1 MSSYEEKL
9 CEAMEYIA
17 DKAVQNASYDKTIQA
32 SVIRC
37 EDELLGQYKVRY
49 QDSTFYAYAA
59 NTEITYSPKTL
70 VYVLVPGNDMGN
82 TKTILGTV
90 KKLGSDYITLVE
102 TGYELVG
109 IDCILSEEEYGL
121 CSYKETQNLVI
132 YDKTLGEENKIIID
146 NVGAR
151 EYFKDLTAVE
161 CKAKFR
167 TALPSEQQYRGEYR
181 VVYYLDFYDN
191 ATGSVVTREY
201 ILGINNIEG
210 EPYKLG
216 GGKEQANDYELDGA
230 NFIEISK
237 IEIQCEGFPIKDL
250 EGEHPNDIFISNLGI
265 TGIRMISQE
274 LLNTQCLT
282 ILTPEGYIFLN
293 EHLDSEEKI
302 LQAQLRVK
310 GKVINSNLSTI
321 KYYWFIENAKVTRY
335 DDRYNEYGGGGWACL
350 NEYTA
355 EENGQ
360 RDWKPGKYQLKV
372 NKGNNPAQVT
382 RYKCVAIYNGLILSR
397 IQEIKNYS
405 SKINVEIVSDSGNQF
420 YYDNGTPTLTCLVN
434 REEKLNYTYTWASI
448 DNNNNYEA
456 LENTEEDNSEYNTAV
471 EKYNALMGEISA
483 GTKLAAVSQEELN
496 SYLTIIEKYDKI
508 QRVESNKIHKIQ
520 MNEIINFKTFKCSVY
535 NEEGLYLGTAEIILT
550 NSLQKKDEY
559 KLIINNGTQVFKY
572 NEAGVSPASPS
583 LVKPVVIQPLSFT
596 LFDPAGV
603 EVDIAAIDLNQV
615 QWLVPQEDTML
626 TIPTNQYGEPTVV
639 DGKGAYYNI
648 AEFNYGIANRFG
660 IDKDD
665 NNIQLIINYKDV
677 LLSAETNFSFIKE
690 GEPGTNGT
698 EIVCKIVANDINSDN
713 SIQPMIIRG
722 NLNYTVKGDS
732 KQWFKVQLWDNGEK
746 IFEGASSNDNV
757 TVRWSILK
765 NPYSNVLSNPNTGSN
780 ATDESSIILA
790 NEDNGYF
797 TYKKDQLS
805 KGPANIVKCIVAY
818 NGMDYY
824 ALMPVII
831 VENSTAEYTV
841 ELKEGTG
848 FKNVL
853 YTTDGQNPSYSDEE
867 PFELIVK
874 VPVNKIIENVTTTS
888 NNVYGVNYS
897 WSTISTTKEKNGTS
911 WQIVEKN
918 LLTLKEV
925 ANEPHKIFVKPSKTY
940 DGECVN
946 TALICMITKKENNAL
961 VGTIHIPIHMSLNR
975 YGNAAINGWDGNSV
989 SIDKDGNGVIL
1000 APQVGAGKKEDD
1012 NSFTGVL
1019 MGEVKEGGRTTKD
1032 VGLFGY
1038 ANGVRTIFLD
1048 AETGMATFGK
1058 NGGGQIILDP
1068 SLNKA
1073 QIKSGDY
1080 KTSIGDT
1087 AGAGMLIDLTEPSIR
1102 FGNGNFSVNSEGY
1115 LISRKG
1121 TIGGWNIDSDV
1132 LYGGSGNNQVG
1143 MSSNSSK
1150 YAFFAGSNNNTG
1162 KDAKFRVG
1170 HDGKMVAT
1178 DGTIGGWT
1186 IGDTSLISNNGNTKL
1201 WNNGSM
1207 EGTNWK
1213 IDSNGKAY
1221 FYDVQITNN
1230 APSYAD
1236 NTKLLDFGNFY
1247 VQKNGYMQ
1255 SSSGLIGNWQISEG
1269 SLISTGGGGYIRGG
1283 TVSGSSI
1290 TGGSIDITTSGGG
1303 YLRAG
1308 KTTHPEVSALNVRDS
1323 IVIKD
1328 HAIGYGNNPGG
1339 NAFYAQS
1346 NFAVNG
1352 WYKVVNENGEHTGST
1367 LNNQNVCIGI
1377 TVDSSG
1383 KVTQTRW
1390 VGLTFIRGILTSV
1403 GDVQT
1408 FNH

>member
-32 SVIRC
+32 SIIRC

-49 QDSTFYAYAA
+49 QDSTFFAYAA

-121 CSYKETQNLVI
+121 CSYKGAQNLVI
-132 YDKTLGEENKIIID
+132 YDKILGEENKIIID

-216 GGKEQANDYELDGA
+216 GGKEQTNDYELDGA

-237 IEIQCEGFPIKDL
+237 IEIQCEGFPIEDL
-250 EGEHPNDIFISNLGI
+250 EGEHPDDIFISNLGI

-293 EHLDSEEKI
+293 EHLNSEEKT

-360 RDWKPGKYQLKV
+360 RDWKPGKYQLKI

-405 SKINVEIVSDSGNQF
+405 SEINVEIVSDSGNQF
-420 YYDNGTPTLTCLVN
+420 YYDNGAPTLTCLVDG
-434 REEKLNYTYTWASI
+434 EEKLNYTYTWASI

-456 LENTEEDNSEYNTAV
+456 LENTEEDNSKYNTAV
-471 EKYNALMGEISA
+471 EKYDTLIGEINA
-483 GTKLAAVSQEELN
+483 GTKLAAASQEELN
-496 SYLTIIEKYDKI
+496 SYLTVIEKYDKI
-508 QRVESNKIHKIQ
+508 QRVENNKIHKIQ
-520 MNEIINFKTFKCSVY
+520 MNEVINFKTFKCSVY

-572 NEAGVSPASPS
+572 SETGVSPASPS
-583 LVKPVVIQPLSFT
+583 LVKPMVIQPLSFI
-596 LFDPAGV
+596 LFNPAGV

-615 QWLVPQEDTML
+615 QWLVPQEDTMI
-626 TIPTNQYGEPTVV
+626 TIPTNQYGEPTIV
-639 DGKGAYYNI
+639 DGKGAYYSI

-665 NNIQLIINYKDV
+665 NNIQLMINYKDIS
-677 LLSAETNFSFIKE
+677 LSAETNFSFIKE
-690 GEPGTNGT
+690 GDPGTNGT
-698 EIVCKIVANDINSDN
+698 EYTCKIVANDMDNDN
-713 SIQPMIIRG
+713 SIQPVITNG
-722 NLNYTVKGDS
+722 ELNYFINTNSDR
-732 KQWFKVQLWDNGEK
+732 KQWFRVQLWESGVSEP
-746 IFEGASSNDNV
+746 IFEYPAYNTDKEKEYAKLDIKV
-757 TVRWSILK
+757 EWSILK
-765 NPYSNVLSNPNTGSN
+765 HQYEGTSAAETKADDTSFKV
-780 ATDESSIILA
+780 
-790 NEDNGYF
+790 EDPIKGYF
-797 TYKKDQLS
+797 SYKSGQQKS
-805 KGPANIVKCIVAY
+805 SPANIIKCTLIY
-818 NGMDYY
+818 NEIEYY
-824 ALMPVII
+824 ALMPVISI
-831 VENSTAEYTV
+831 ETVGSYTIQ
-841 ELKEGTG
+841 LKEGTG

-853 YTTDGQNPSYSDEE
+853 YTTDGRNPSYSDEE
-867 PFELIVK
+867 PFELK
-874 VPVNKIIENVTTTS
+874 VTTKTKPEHGDFIEDVTTTL
-888 NNVYGVNYS
+888 NNNYGVNYS
-897 WSTISTTKEKNGTS
+897 WSTISSIKEKAESGNT
-911 WQIVEKN
+911 WNIKEQN

-925 ANEPHKIFVKPSKTY
+925 ANEPNKIFVKPPKTY
-940 DGECVN
+940 NGECLT
-946 TALICMITKKENNAL
+946 TAVMCVITKKENNTP

-989 SIDKDGNGVIL
+989 SIDKNGNGVIL
-1000 APQVGAGKKEDD
+1000 APQIGAGKKDKD
-1012 NSFTGVL
+1012 NGFTGIL
-1019 MGEVKEGGRTTKD
+1019 MGEVKEAGRTSTD
-1032 VGLFGY
+1032 TGLFGY
-1038 ANGVRTIFLD
+1038 SKGIRSIFLD
-1048 AETGMATFGK
+1048 ATSGKATFGVS
-1058 NGGGQIILDP
+1058 GAGQIIIDP
-1068 SLNKA
+1068 SDSSAKLQSGNYSLANKE
-1073 QIKSGDY
+1073 
-1080 KTSIGDT
+1080 
-1087 AGAGMLIDLTEPSIR
+1087 GMLIDLTTPEIR
-1102 FGNGNFSVNSEGY
+1102 FGNGSFHLHSNGTLYTSKLKAENG
-1115 LISRKG
+1115 G
-1121 TIGGWNIDSDV
+1121 TIGGWNIGMDT
-1132 LYGGSGNNQVG
+1132 LYGGSGNNQIG
-1143 MSSNSSK
+1143 ISSNSSK
-1150 YAFFAGSNNNTG
+1150 YAFFAGANNSSGT
-1162 KDAKFRVG
+1162 DAKFRVG
-1170 HDGKMVAT
+1170 HNGSIYAEY
-1178 DGTIGGWT
+1178 GTIGGWSIDKYT
-1186 IGDTSLISNNGNTKL
+1186 LSANNIT
-1201 WNNGSM
+1201 
-1207 EGTNWK
+1207 
-1213 IDSNGKAY
+1213 IDSRGSISGPKWNINNSGKAT
-1221 FYDVQITNN
+1221 FSDI
-1230 APSYAD
+1230 
-1236 NTKLLDFGNFY
+1236 
-1247 VQKNGYMQ
+1247 
-1255 SSSGLIGNWQISEG
+1255 E
-1269 SLISTGGGGYIRGG
+1269 
-1283 TVSGSSI
+1283 I
-1290 TGGSIDITTSGGG
+1290 TGGWIGSANNSISQTGQLIFNYGSLGGNTVSTTGFNFGSGNLSSGIKIDNSNKTLSTYIGDFVTAGTIQAKLLEAGRAVFPQIRIGDYNTG
-1303 YLRAG
+1303 YDALGEGQNVATWEYVRNGLKGTSDNYRALLLEN
-1308 KTTHPEVSALNVRDS
+1308 P
-1323 IVIKD
+1323 VIK
-1328 HAIGYGNNPGG
+1328 NL
-1339 NAFYAQS
+1339 QS
-1346 NFAVNG
+1346 QIDAL
-1352 WYKVVNENGEHTGST
+1352 K
-1367 LNNQNVCIGI
+1367 
-1377 TVDSSG
+1377 
-1383 KVTQTRW
+1383 
-1390 VGLTFIRGILTSV
+1390 
-1403 GDVQT
+1403 
-1408 FNH
+1408 

>member
-121 CSYKETQNLVI
+121 CSYKGTQNLVI
-132 YDKTLGEENKIIID
+132 YDKALGEENKIIID

-237 IEIQCEGFPIKDL
+237 IEIQCEGFPIEDL
-250 EGEHPNDIFISNLGI
+250 EGEHPDDIFISNLGI

-372 NKGNNPAQVT
+372 TKGNNPAQVT

-420 YYDNGTPTLTCLVN
+420 YYDNGTPTLTCLVDG
-434 REEKLNYTYTWASI
+434 EEKLDYTYTWASI

-471 EKYNALMGEISA
+471 EKYNTLMGEINA
-483 GTKLAAVSQEELN
+483 GTKLAAASQEELN
-496 SYLTIIEKYDKI
+496 SYLTVIEKYDKI
-508 QRVESNKIHKIQ
+508 QRVENNKIYKIQ
-520 MNEIINFKTFKCSVY
+520 MNEVISFKTFKCSVY

-572 NEAGVSPASPS
+572 SEAGVSPASPS
-583 LVKPVVIQPLSFT
+583 LVKPMVIQPLSFT

-626 TIPTNQYGEPTVV
+626 TIPTNQYGEPTIV

-665 NNIQLIINYKDV
+665 NNIQLVINYKDI

-690 GEPGTNGT
+690 GDPGTNGT
-698 EIVCKIVANDINSDN
+698 EYTCKIVANDVNNDN
-713 SIQPMIIRG
+713 SIQPTITRG
-722 NLNYTVKGDS
+722 KLNYTVKGDS
-732 KQWFKVQLWDNGEK
+732 RQWFKVQLWDSGEK
-746 IFEGASSNDNV
+746 IFEGISSNGDAAV
-757 TVRWSILK
+757 KWSILK
-765 NPYSNVLSNPNTGSN
+765 NQYAGTSN
-780 ATDESSIILA
+780 TDESSIVLA
-790 NEDNGYF
+790 NGNNGYF
-797 TYKKDQLS
+797 TYKENQLS
-805 KGPANIVKCIVAY
+805 KGPANIVKCIVTY

-824 ALMPVII
+824 ALMPIII
-831 VENSTAEYTV
+831 VENSTAEYTI

-874 VPVNKIIENVTTTS
+874 VPIDGLVEDITSSNINK
-888 NNVYGVNYS
+888 YAVNYT
-897 WSTISTTKEKNGTS
+897 WSTISTVKEKQGTS
-911 WQIVEKN
+911 WTTIEKN
-918 LLTLKEV
+918 LFTMQEI
-925 ANEPHKIFVKPSKTY
+925 ANEPYKIFIKPSKTY
-940 DGECVN
+940 DGECVT
-946 TALICMITKKENNAL
+946 TALVCTVSKKENNAL

-975 YGNAAINGWDGNSV
+975 YGNAAINGWDGNSI

-1000 APQVGAGKKEDD
+1000 APQVGAGKKEKDD
-1012 NSFTGVL
+1012 NSFTGML
-1019 MGEVKEGGRTTKD
+1019 MGEVKEAGRTTREI
-1032 VGLFGY
+1032 GLFGY
-1038 ANGVRTIFLD
+1038 NRGIRSIFLD
-1048 AETGMATFGK
+1048 AETGKATFGVTGK
-1058 NGGGQIILDP
+1058 GQIIIDP
-1068 SLNKA
+1068 SDGSAIL
-1073 QIKSGDY
+1073 KSGNY
-1080 KTSIGDT
+1080 STTGTK
-1087 AGAGMLIDLTEPSIR
+1087 AGMLIDLTKPEIR
-1102 FGNGNFSVNSEGY
+1102 FGNGSFY
-1115 LISRKG
+1115 LHDDGTLYTSKLKAENGG
-1121 TIGGWNIDSDV
+1121 TIGGWAIGKDT
-1132 LYGGSGNNQVG
+1132 LKGGSLTLNSEGSITGPRWSITKDGYATFTDVKITNT
-1143 MSSNSSK
+1143 NSSQ
-1150 YAFFAGSNNNTG
+1150 SN
-1162 KDAKFRVG
+1162 
-1170 HDGKMVAT
+1170 
-1178 DGTIGGWT
+1178 
-1186 IGDTSLISNNGNTKL
+1186 
-1201 WNNGSM
+1201 
-1207 EGTNWK
+1207 E
-1213 IDSNGKAY
+1213 
-1221 FYDVQITNN
+1221 
-1230 APSYAD
+1230 
-1236 NTKLLDFGNFY
+1236 TKLLDFSDFY
-1247 VQKNGYMQ
+1247 VRRDGYMQ
-1255 SSSGLIGNWQISEG
+1255 ASNANITGTINAGKGTIGNWQISEG

-1290 TGGSIDITTSGGG
+1290 TGGSIDIDCSPGF
-1303 YLRAG
+1303 LVAG
-1308 KTTHPEVSALNVRDS
+1308 KSVTHPYVSALNIAS
-1323 IVIKD
+1323 
-1328 HAIGYGNNPGG
+1328 
-1339 NAFYAQS
+1339 Q
-1346 NFAVNG
+1346 
-1352 WYKVVNENGEHTGST
+1352 GST
-1367 LNNQNVCIGI
+1367 YGGI
-1377 TVDSSG
+1377 SFRTGTNKNDPGSEGAHIAFGSTYGSWEWKNSSG
-1383 KVTQTRW
+1383 NMDIISAGDI
-1390 VGLTFIRGILTSV
+1390 GLTINNDTGNKFRVSELLSAYSGGFNVITTVNADNSGNITKIGWRHITINHGLITAV
-1403 GDVQT
+1403 GAESSWSP
-1408 FNH
+1408 

>member
-121 CSYKETQNLVI
+121 CSYKGTQNLVI

-237 IEIQCEGFPIKDL
+237 IEIQCEGFPIEDL
-250 EGEHPNDIFISNLGI
+250 EGEHPDDIFISNLGI

-420 YYDNGTPTLTCLVN
+420 YYDNGTPTLTCLVDG
-434 REEKLNYTYTWASI
+434 EEKLDYTYTWASI

-471 EKYNALMGEISA
+471 EKYNTLMGEINA
-483 GTKLAAVSQEELN
+483 GTKLAAASQEELN

-508 QRVESNKIHKIQ
+508 QRVENNKIYKIQ
-520 MNEIINFKTFKCSVY
+520 MNEVINFKTFKCSVY

-572 NEAGVSPASPS
+572 SEAGVSPTSPS
-583 LVKPVVIQPLSFT
+583 LVKPMVIQPLSFT

-626 TIPTNQYGEPTVV
+626 TVPTNQYGEPTIV

-665 NNIQLIINYKDV
+665 NNIQLVINYKDI

-690 GEPGTNGT
+690 GDPGTNGT
-698 EIVCKIVANDINSDN
+698 EYTCKIVANDIDNDN
-713 SIQPMIIRG
+713 SIQPVITNG
-722 NLNYTVKGDS
+722 KLNYFVNTNSDRR
-732 KQWFKVQLWDNGEK
+732 QWFRVQLWESGISEP
-746 IFEGASSNDNV
+746 IFEYPAYNTDKEEEYAKLDIKV
-757 TVRWSILK
+757 EWSILK
-765 NPYSNVLSNPNTGSN
+765 RQYEGTSAAETKADDTSFK
-780 ATDESSIILA
+780 I
-790 NEDNGYF
+790 EDPIKGYF
-797 TYKKDQLS
+797 SYKNNQLKS
-805 KGPANIVKCIVAY
+805 SPANIIKCTLTY
-818 NGMDYY
+818 NEIEYY
-824 ALMPVII
+824 ALMPVISI
-831 VENSTAEYTV
+831 ETVGNYTIQ
-841 ELKEGTG
+841 LKEGTG

-853 YTTDGQNPSYSDEE
+853 YTTDGRNPSYSDEE
-867 PFELIVK
+867 PFELK
-874 VPVNKIIENVTTTS
+874 VITVTDPIKDGGYTEDVTTTL
-888 NNVYGVNYS
+888 NNTYGINYS
-897 WSTISTTKEKNGTS
+897 WSTISSIKEKEKTENGNA
-911 WQIVEKN
+911 WNIKEQN
-918 LLTLKEV
+918 LLALKEV
-925 ANEPHKIFVKPSKTY
+925 ANEPNKIFVKPPKTY
-940 DGECVN
+940 NGECLT
-946 TALICMITKKENNAL
+946 TAVMCIITKKENNTP

-1000 APQVGAGKKEDD
+1000 APQVGAGRKDKD
-1012 NSFTGVL
+1012 NGFTGIL
-1019 MGEVKEGGRTTKD
+1019 MGEVKEAGRTSTD
-1032 VGLFGY
+1032 TGLFGY
-1038 ANGVRTIFLD
+1038 SKGIRSIFLD
-1048 AETGMATFGK
+1048 ATSGKATFGVS
-1058 NGGGQIILDP
+1058 GAGQIIIDP
-1068 SLNKA
+1068 SEKSAIL
-1073 QIKSGDY
+1073 KSGNY
-1080 KTSIGDT
+1080 STTTKT
-1087 AGAGMLIDLTEPSIR
+1087 GMLIDLTEPEIK
-1102 FGNGNFSVNSEGY
+1102 FGDESFYLHKDGTLYTSKLKAENG
-1115 LISRKG
+1115 G
-1121 TIGGWNIDSDV
+1121 TIGGWNIGMDT
-1132 LYGGSGNNQVG
+1132 LYGGSGNNQIG
-1143 MSSNSSK
+1143 ISSNGSK
-1150 YAFFAGSNNNTG
+1150 YAFFAGANNNTG

-1170 HDGKMVAT
+1170 HDGSIYAEY
-1178 DGTIGGWT
+1178 GTIGGWSVGKHTLSAGGIT
-1186 IGDTSLISNNGNTKL
+1186 INS
-1201 WNNGSM
+1201 NGSIT
-1207 EGTNWK
+1207 G
-1213 IDSNGKAY
+1213 NGWSISGSGNAS
-1221 FYDVQITNN
+1221 FQNVTITNG
-1230 APSYAD
+1230 S
-1236 NTKLLDFGNFY
+1236 GN
-1247 VQKNGYMQ
+1247 
-1255 SSSGLIGNWQISEG
+1255 
-1269 SLISTGGGGYIRGG
+1269 
-1283 TVSGSSI
+1283 SSI
-1290 TGGSIDITTSGGG
+1290 TFGNRFSVNNSGYMKASDVDISGAITATGGEIGGWTVSKSSLSGKGIISGGNIEG
-1303 YLRAG
+1303 SNITGATISGGTISGSAINAMTVSADIISVNKEEEGGFQVNGKSG
-1308 KTTHPEVSALNVRDS
+1308 KTAHIPIQTEQGLAYLYFTH
-1323 IVIKD
+1323 
-1328 HAIGYGNNPGG
+1328 
-1339 NAFYAQS
+1339 
-1346 NFAVNG
+1346 
-1352 WYKVVNENGEHTGST
+1352 
-1367 LNNQNVCIGI
+1367 
-1377 TVDSSG
+1377 
-1383 KVTQTRW
+1383 
-1390 VGLTFIRGILTSV
+1390 GILTEYITS
-1403 GDVQT
+1403 
-1408 FNH
+1408 